1 MINLVGVPSYQL
13 TFFCKHCGQMED
25 RHVDGKCL
33 FDSTTFAY
41 EPHAVIAHRLVAA
54 RFHHA
59 LLTRKLK
66 DEMEAFLK
74 QTLLDLERSGIPQ

>member
-1 MINLVGVPSYQL
+1 
-13 TFFCKHCGQMED
+13 MED

-33 FDSTTFAY
+33 FEATTFAY
-41 EPHAVIAHRLVAA
+41 EAHAVIAHRLVTA

-59 LLTRKLK
+59 PLTRQLK
-66 DEMEAFLK
+66 DEMEAFRK